1 MTVFSSS
8 FLPSDTTSVT
18 IPGGTLSA
26 GQTYS
31 FDLNFDDRI
40 TGNDQGIPTTQF
52 YDTHT
57 SGSLSIAAGAVPE
70 LSTWAMLLMG
80 FIGLS
85 VMIRRRAAATGPQA
99 A

>member
-57 SGSLSIAAGAVPE
+57 SGSLSTAAGRF
-70 LSTWAMLLMG
+70 LSFPPGRCCLWASL
-80 FIGLS
+80 GLAS
-85 VMIRRRAAATGPQA
+85 
-99 A
+99 